1 VERSLSAAQQQMS
14 AVSAPGGELMS
25 HDVGDLQRQL
35 VSHESLMNDLESQ
48 YTRLHDI
55 STRLQATDS
64 NIAGTHTPTAQLIF
78 CVNIRIFEFIFVRIK
93 NF

>member
-1 VERSLSAAQQQMS
+1 VERSLSVAQQQMS

-48 YTRLHDI
+48 YARLHDI
-55 STRLQATDS
+55 SSRLHSTDS
-64 NIAGTHTPTAQLIF
+64 NIAGTHSHGT
-78 CVNIRIFEFIFVRIK
+78 VNIKDSGLVKRGFV
-93 NF
+93 